1 MPKLLARTLSVS
13 LVVCAAAAHAETPSG
28 EATSRMQP
36 SPAPRL
42 APAGLDQVRATR
54 AEREGRDQR
63 HSFSNLRLSPRG
75 AAPGPNPRLAHT
87 DLQAGARSAVAVSPH
102 ATDPGAPRQA
112 MTRSAER
119 DLRAPLPP
127 SPERGEPN
135 LAPRMSAT
143 RDLRRSRAT
152 FEDWLFGR

>member
-1 MPKLLARTLSVS
+1 MLKLLARTLSVS

-28 EATSRMQP
+28 ETTSRMQP

-42 APAGLDQVRATR
+42 APAELNQVRATR
-54 AEREGRDQR
+54 AEREARSRR
-63 HSFSNLRLSPRG
+63 HSLSNIRMSPRG

-87 DLQAGARSAVAVSPH
+87 DLQAGARSTVTVSPH

-119 DLRAPLPP
+119 DMRAPSSP
-127 SPERGEPN
+127 SPERGDPN
-135 LAPRMSAT
+135 LAPRMSAAE
-143 RDLRRSRAT
+143 DLRKSRAT